1 MKEVEIY
8 IDGAAKGNPG
18 PAAVGAVFFENNS
31 QVKTISRFIGN
42 ATNNIAEYT
51 ALIYA
56 LQEALILNAKNLKI
70 FTDSELLYKQFKG
83 EYKVKNPKIWQLFNQ
98 AKHMFRGFNNIEIK
112 HINREKNKI
121 ADKLANEAIKNSG
134 VDRLPSL

>member
-18 PAAVGAVFFENNS
+18 PAAVGVAIFENNL
-31 QVKTISRFIGN
+31 QVKAISRFIGH

-51 ALIYA
+51 ALVYA
-56 LQEALILNAKNLKI
+56 LQEALILNAKVLKI

-83 EYKVKNPKIWQLFNQ
+83 EYRVKNPQISLLFNQ
-98 AKHMFRGFNNIEIK
+98 AKHMFSGFKSVEIK

-121 ADKLANEAIKNSG
+121 ADKLANEAFKK
-134 VDRLPSL
+134 